1 MEREEA
7 DERMQGRETTL
18 IIAIHRGK
26 EERGRRG
33 RVKDV
38 KVTGREAKLGDSRE
52 EDERKDT
59 ERKDKERRGWR
70 QEKHN

>member
-1 MEREEA
+1 M
-7 DERMQGRETTL
+7 
-18 IIAIHRGK
+18 
-26 EERGRRG
+26 
-33 RVKDV
+33 KDV